1 MADDIRIKA
10 PFEEVREG
18 WYRYYAPGCN
28 ESRAV
33 QVEMIDERLF
43 VIFTPG
49 MYPTPLRDVPAMG
62 EFAVIDTGPKIV
74 KFSDLTGGDR
84 FKRLDV
90 KDQPVPNEVW
100 TKLYAGTA
108 RRHGPE
114 ETRWGGLSFGYIGS
128 AVCSFEVDD
137 RVLFIPVPL

>member
-1 MADDIRIKA
+1 MAEEIRIKA
-10 PFEEVREG
+10 PFDDVNEG

-28 ESRAV
+28 ESKAV
-33 QVEMIDERLF
+33 RVEMIDETKY
-43 VIFTPG
+43 VHFTPG
-49 MYPTPLRDVPAMG
+49 MYPTRLGDIHAMG
-62 EFAVIDTGPKIV
+62 EFAPIDTGPKIV

-84 FKRLDV
+84 FQRIDGNDNPYKG
-90 KDQPVPNEVW
+90 EVW

-114 ETRWGGLSFGYIGS
+114 ETRWGSLSYGYIGS
-128 AVCSFEVDD
+128 ATCSFEVDE

>member
-1 MADDIRIKA
+1 MADEIRIQS

-28 ESRAV
+28 EARAV
-33 QVEMIDERLF
+33 RVEMIDETLY
-43 VIFTPG
+43 VHFTPG
-49 MYPTPLRDVPAMG
+49 MYPGRLADVPAMG
-62 EFAVIDTGPKIV
+62 EFVRIDTDPKIV

-84 FKRLDV
+84 FKRLDS
-90 KDQPVPNEVW
+90 KDQPVQNEVW

-128 AVCSFEVDD
+128 AACSFEVDD